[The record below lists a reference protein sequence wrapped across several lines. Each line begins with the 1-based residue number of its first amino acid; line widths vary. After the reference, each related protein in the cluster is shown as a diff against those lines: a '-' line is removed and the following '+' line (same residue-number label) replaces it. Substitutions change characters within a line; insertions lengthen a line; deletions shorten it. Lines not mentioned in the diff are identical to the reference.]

1 MQRVLAARLPPSGPP
16 EGRLSGM
23 YRELL
28 DDWIGEQVG
37 CQFRDP
43 LLRNR
48 LAQFDLEPLTL
59 PDSRDL
65 AEAEASARTSNGIA
79 LGIVDLGLQH
89 HVNDNSGHQG
99 SVRHGSRRYL
109 RCMSCPWRVLS
120 QRKRQDGRLAA

>member
-1 MQRVLAARLPPSGPP
+1 
-16 EGRLSGM
+16 M

-89 HVNDNSGHQG
+89 HLDNESAHTRT
-99 SVRHGSRRYL
+99 VREPIAQPANREAELANREAVRRAVAL
-109 RCMSCPWRVLS
+109 N
-120 QRKRQDGRLAA
+120 